1 MVTNTTRAND
11 PELVETGEKHD
22 ALGRRRTPP
31 ERRAELLAAYRSSGL
46 TQMAFARREGITYST
61 FCTWAQAEREAGRLP
76 RAQAG
81 RRGRRAVPPAAALV
95 RFAEVKV
102 GLSGERPDDGAVCS
116 AGRHQPPDAGEV
128 GAFAGPAAEGVGG
141 AICRGQAGRHRAGTV
156 DL

>member
-1 MVTNTTRAND
+1 MVSTTTGATD
-11 PELVETGEKHD
+11 TELVETGEKHD

-81 RRGRRAVPPAAALV
+81 RRGRRPVPAAAALV

-102 GLSGERPDDGAVCS
+102 GSPAMPPGGLEVRLPD
-116 AGRHQPPDAGEV
+116 
-128 GAFAGPAAEGVGG
+128 
-141 AICRGQAGRHRAGTV
+141 GTV
-156 DL
+156 LRGGSATDLAKLVRALRA